1 MPPERLLIVDD
12 EEDIRTVVCELLIK
26 LGYACDA
33 VANTHEALEMLH
45 THDYG
50 TIISDIKMDEKSGME
65 LMQEAQSSFPHVDFV
80 IMTGHASEY
89 SYSEII
95 SAGAAD
101 YLVKP
106 FDMKE
111 LQAKLERIQ
120 REKGILQH
128 LEETNKKLEEA
139 VEKAREMAQQA
150 NAASESKSQFLAN
163 ISHEIR
169 TPLNG
174 VIGMIG
180 LLLDTDLNQ
189 EQFEYAYT
197 AHTSGEALLS
207 VINDILDYSKI
218 EAGKLDLET
227 IDFDLR
233 VAVEGVMDVLA
244 LKADQKRL
252 EFACLI
258 HHEVPS
264 LLRGDPGRLRQI
276 LINLVGNAIKFTQ
289 KGEVVVRATLDSE
302 EDDRVMVRFAVSD
315 TGIGIPHDRTDRLFE
330 SFSQVDSTTT
340 RKYGGTGLGLTISK
354 QLVNMMDGQIG
365 VESQQGKGS
374 TFWFTAVFE
383 KQLQDRD
390 AETLTPGD
398 IKGKRILVVD
408 DNATNRRV
416 LKEQLRLW
424 DCRFNAATNGHEALH
439 MLRRA
444 VDDGGP
450 FHIAIVDMQMP
461 EMDGETLGRKIKE
474 DPDLADTI
482 LVMLTSAGQ
491 RGEAAHLKEIGFAGY
506 LPKPVKRSQLFDC
519 LAMVA
524 GTKSQ
529 ASGPRAAALVTR
541 HSIAEDRKRRIRI
554 LLAEDDLTNQKVVLS
569 MLEKFGC
576 RPDIVR
582 NGREALKALE
592 HAHYDIVLMDIGM
605 PEMDGFEATREI
617 RNWKLETGHE
627 VKPAPN
633 SKDQVSSFKFQASNV
648 PIIALTAHAM
658 KGYRERCIE
667 AGMNDYVTK
676 PIQPQELFDAIERQI
691 SGKSP
696 SGRAAAVKAGSSEE
710 AVFDKAGLIERLDG
724 RAGLFDRLVGIF
736 LENASTQIAE
746 LRKALEASDTEL
758 VERQGHAVKGASAN
772 MGAKALE
779 KVAFEIERAGKA
791 GELDKARALTDR
803 LVSEFDRFKT
813 VVAEA
818 DA

>member
-1 MPPERLLIVDD
+1 
-12 EEDIRTVVCELLIK
+12 
-26 LGYACDA
+26 
-33 VANTHEALEMLH
+33 
-45 THDYG
+45 
-50 TIISDIKMDEKSGME
+50 
-65 LMQEAQSSFPHVDFV
+65 
-80 IMTGHASEY
+80 
-89 SYSEII
+89 
-95 SAGAAD
+95 
-101 YLVKP
+101 
-106 FDMKE
+106 
-111 LQAKLERIQ
+111 
-120 REKGILQH
+120 
-128 LEETNKKLEEA
+128 
-139 VEKAREMAQQA
+139 
-150 NAASESKSQFLAN
+150 
-163 ISHEIR
+163 
-169 TPLNG
+169 
-174 VIGMIG
+174 
-180 LLLDTDLNQ
+180 
-189 EQFEYAYT
+189 
-197 AHTSGEALLS
+197 
-207 VINDILDYSKI
+207 
-218 EAGKLDLET
+218 
-227 IDFDLR
+227 
-233 VAVEGVMDVLA
+233 
-244 LKADQKRL
+244 
-252 EFACLI
+252 
-258 HHEVPS
+258 
-264 LLRGDPGRLRQI
+264 
-276 LINLVGNAIKFTQ
+276 
-289 KGEVVVRATLDSE
+289 
-302 EDDRVMVRFAVSD
+302 MVRFAVSD

-330 SFSQVDSTTT
+330 SFSQVDSSTT

-416 LKEQLRLW
+416 LREQLRLW

-482 LVMLTSAGQ
+482 LVMLTSAGR

-529 ASGPRAAALVTR
+529 ASGPRTAALVTR

-605 PEMDGFEATREI
+605 PEMDGFEATAQI
-617 RNWKLETGHE
+617 RNPHTH
-627 VKPAPN
+627 VRN
-633 SKDQVSSFKFQASNV
+633 HNV

-724 RAGLFDRLVGIF
+724 RAGLCDRLVGIF
-736 LENASTQIAE
+736 VENASTQIAE

-779 KVAFEIERAGKA
+779 KVAFEIEMAGKA